1 MRSIL
6 MRWRRIGWC
15 AFGSAWVALSA
26 HVAQAITVDG
36 KLDVGYTLLPGCE
49 SMKTSSTPM
58 SEHACVPQIVSL
70 RLPAKKR

>member
-36 KLDVGYTLLPGCE
+36 KLDVG
-49 SMKTSSTPM
+49 
-58 SEHACVPQIVSL
+58 
-70 RLPAKKR
+70 